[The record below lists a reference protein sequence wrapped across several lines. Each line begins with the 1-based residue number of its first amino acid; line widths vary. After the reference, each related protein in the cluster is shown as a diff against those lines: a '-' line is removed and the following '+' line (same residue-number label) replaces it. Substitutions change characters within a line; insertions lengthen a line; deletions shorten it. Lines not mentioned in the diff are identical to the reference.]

1 MATVYLVFALVI
13 AVLAVIFALYNTA
26 PVTIAFFAW
35 QVTGSLSLILLITL
49 AIGALIGLLALAP
62 TLVKGSFQSSGQ
74 RKRLAA
80 LEQEISDKK
89 ATLEEQKA
97 TIERLQAKVAD
108 LLAAQVTPKAPA
120 ATQLPGDGTSKV

>member
-13 AVLAVIFALYNTA
+13 AVLAVIFALYNPA
-26 PVTIAFFAW
+26 AVTISFFAW
-35 QVTGSLSLILLITL
+35 QVTGSLSLVLLITL
-49 AIGALIGLLALAP
+49 AIGALIGLLVLAP
-62 TLVKGSFQSSGQ
+62 TLVKGSLQSSGQ

-89 ATLEEQKA
+89 AAIDEHKA

-108 LLAAQVTPKAPA
+108 LLAAQATPSAPQA
-120 ATQLPGDGTSKV
+120 PKLPGDGQPKV